1 MTIGRIATGIA
12 AFALIA
18 GSAYAMTGTGDEPAA
33 SESAWAPKNKVTLT
47 HPEWSQNAVLY
58 QINTRQ
64 FTPEGTFKA
73 AQAQL
78 PRLKALG
85 VDILWLMPIHPIG
98 KENRKGTLG
107 SPYSVQDYYAVNP
120 EFGTEADFKAF
131 VDAAHAQG
139 FKVIL
144 DLVANHTAWDNA
156 LAKQHPDWYEKTW
169 DGKNRPTPWWDW
181 SDIIDLDWS
190 KPGVREHV
198 GGAMEKWVKDF
209 GVDGYRADVAGYVP
223 LDFWETM
230 RGRLDAIRPVF
241 MLGEVQQTAHHFAAF
256 DASYGWDWHNA
267 AKRIAKGEANPT
279 AFYGYYA
286 ENESLWPREAMRM
299 TYIENHDSNAWE
311 GTLKENY
318 GANLDA
324 MTVLSFTGEGIPL
337 VHNGMEACNMK
348 RLEFFEKDPIDWKQG
363 EGCTYGDLIKNL
375 IVFRKANPALANG
388 QWGARMNKVE
398 TDKPEQLFAWA
409 RQKDGNKVVGFFNFT
424 GAPVTAKLADGLA
437 AGSYKEFGSGADVAI
452 KPGDTIT
459 VPANGYRLLAAAS
472 AQNAPPIMQDR
483 PATTN

>member
-1 MTIGRIATGIA
+1 MMTTIRILTGLA

-18 GSAYAMTGTGDEPAA
+18 GGATAMSNGA
-33 SESAWAPKNKVTLT
+33 SEPTASPWAPASKVTLT
-47 HPEWSQNAVLY
+47 HPEWSRDAVIY

-73 AQAQL
+73 AQQQL
-78 PRLKALG
+78 PRLKELG

-107 SPYSVQDYYAVNP
+107 SPYSVLDYYAVNP
-120 EFGTEADFKAF
+120 EFGTEAEFKAF

-144 DLVANHTAWDNA
+144 DLVANHTAWDHP
-156 LAKQHPDWYEKTW
+156 LAKEHPDWYEKTW
-169 DGKNRPTPWWDW
+169 NGDFRPTPWWDW

-198 GGAMEKWVKDF
+198 GKAMEHWVREF
-209 GVDGYRADVAGYVP
+209 EVDGFRADVAGYIP
-223 LDFWETM
+223 LDFWEVM
-230 RGRLDAIRPVF
+230 RARLTAIRPVF

-256 DASYGWDWHNA
+256 DATYAWDWHNT
-267 AKRIAKGEANPT
+267 AKRVAKGEAPAT

-311 GTLKENY
+311 GTLRENY
-318 GANLDA
+318 GANLEP

-348 RLEFFEKDPIDWKQG
+348 RLEFFEKDPIDWQQAV
-363 EGCTYGDLIKNL
+363 GCDYGALLDDLIA
-375 IVFRKANPALANG
+375 FRKANPALANG
-388 QWGARMNKVE
+388 QWGARMVKLD
-398 TDKPEQLFAWA
+398 TDKPEEIFAWV
-409 RQKDGNKVVGFFNFT
+409 RQKHGNKVVGLFNFS
-424 GAPVTAKLADGLA
+424 ASPVSATLSDGLA
-437 AGSYKEFGSGADVAI
+437 EGQYKEFRTGGAVTLRA
-452 KPGDTIT
+452 GDQIS
-459 VPANGYRLLAAAS
+459 VPARGYRLL
-472 AQNAPPIMQDR
+472 
-483 PATTN
+483 TTGSNEP

>member
-1 MTIGRIATGIA
+1 MTIVRFFAGLAALAT
-12 AFALIA
+12 IA
-18 GSAYAMTGTGDEPAA
+18 GGAYAMTNAPDQPAA
-33 SESAWAPKNKVTLT
+33 DASPWAPHNKVTLT
-47 HPEWSQNAVLY
+47 HPEWSKDAVLY

-120 EFGTEADFKAF
+120 EFGTEADLKAF
-131 VDAAHAQG
+131 IDAAHAQG
-139 FKVIL
+139 FHVIL
-144 DLVANHTAWDNA
+144 DLVANHTAWDNP

-190 KPGVREHV
+190 KPGVREHI
-198 GGAMEKWVKDF
+198 GKAMEKWVRDF
-209 GVDGYRADVAGYVP
+209 GVDGFRADVAGYIP
-223 LDFWETM
+223 LDFWESE
-230 RGRLDAIRPVF
+230 RARLDAIRPVF
-241 MLGEVQQTAHHFAAF
+241 MLGEVQQTAFHFAAF
-256 DASYGWDWHNA
+256 DATYAWDWHNTSKKVA
-267 AKRIAKGEANPT
+267 QGQADPT

-311 GTLKENY
+311 GTVQENY
-318 GANLDA
+318 GANLVP

-337 VHNGMEACNMK
+337 VYNGMETCNPK

-363 EGCTYGDLIKNL
+363 EGCTYGQLLTDLIA
-375 IVFRKANPALANG
+375 FRKANPALANG
-388 QWGARMNKVE
+388 QWGARMVKVE
-398 TDKPEQLFAWA
+398 TDKPTELFAWV
-409 RQKDGNKVVGFFNFT
+409 RQKDDNKVAAFFNFT
-424 GAPVTAKLADGLA
+424 ASPVTAKLADGLA
-437 AGSYKEFGSGADVAI
+437 AGGYREFGTGADVVLKA
-452 KPGDTIT
+452 GGTVT
-459 VPANGYRLLAAAS
+459 VPAHGYRLLSTTGAPS
-472 AQNAPPIMQDR
+472 APPIMGGEK
-483 PATTN
+483 